1 MKYIFYIADK
11 KMYRFDTETSKSSE
25 IKSPVLEDYR
35 VRVLENAKRH
45 EWKSNGTG
53 ARFMNE
59 GAPEVNPESAV
70 QNIKANI
77 HSLSYKND
85 RLIYSLSIDDICGI
99 YLHRND
105 SKTDGILISDSN
117 YKYTHFAEDPR
128 EERTVVCSEFAG
140 EKHIGIIRSWQNQC
154 DILTEGASREC
165 WPTWSEK
172 VSDRIIYSGCGLAIS
187 QEDENENEQMK
198 SFPQMIMDQYHHNSY
213 IEGPYSVFSLDLDT
227 MELEELITDV
237 FQKTSYI
244 KPYESR
250 DGYLYYIKRPYIIK
264 GQKRSIRDIIM
275 APFRFLG
282 AIGGFMNFFTMKYS
296 GKTLT
301 GGQAKAKQRSE
312 AQMFI
317 DGNLFDAEKEILAN
331 QKEGDKNPGVIPR
344 SYELCRRHYGSNK
357 EEVIKKGI
365 IAYAVT
371 PNGDILCSN
380 GLHLLK
386 LTQNEK
392 GFDEELLLKEK
403 AISFISI

>member
-11 KMYRFDTETSKSSE
+11 KMYRFDTETLKSTE

-35 VRVLENAKRH
+35 YRVLENAKRH

-59 GAPEVNPESAV
+59 GASEVNPESAV
-70 QNIKANI
+70 QNIRANI
-77 HSLSYKND
+77 HALSYKND
-85 RLIYSLSIDDICGI
+85 RLIYSLSIDDVCGI

-105 SKTDGILISDSN
+105 SQTDGILLSDSN
-117 YKYTHFAEDPR
+117 YRYTHFAEDTR
-128 EERTVVCSEFAG
+128 EDRTVVCSEFAG
-140 EKHIGIIRSWQNQC
+140 EKHIGIIRNGQNRC

-165 WPTWSEK
+165 WPVWSEQTP
-172 VSDRIIYSGCGLAIS
+172 DRIIYSGCGLAVSGDGEIE
-187 QEDENENEQMK
+187 EDQMK
-198 SFPQMIMDQYHHNSY
+198 SFPQMMMEQYRHNSY

-227 MELEELITDV
+227 MELEELVTDV

-244 KPYESR
+244 KPYEDR
-250 DGYLYYIKRPYIIK
+250 DGNLYYIKRPYALS
-264 GQKRSIRDIIM
+264 GRKRSVGDILM

-301 GGQAKAKQRSE
+301 GGQTKAKQKSE

-317 DGNLFDAEKEILAN
+317 DGNLFDAEKEMLAN
-331 QKEGDKNPGVIPR
+331 QKEGDKNPGSVPR
-344 SYELCRRHYGSNK
+344 SYELCRRRSGSNK
-357 EEVIKKGI
+357 EEVIKKGV
-365 IAYAVT
+365 IAYTIT